1 MNTVAVVCISGE
13 VLADVAYDA
22 ALPVWVQAKLEAGEV
37 RLMVERDGRWE
48 NLTVVASWV
57 S

>member
-13 VLADVAYDA
+13 VLADVAYDTV
-22 ALPVWVQAKLEAGEV
+22 LPLWVQAQLETGEV

-48 NLTVVASWV
+48 NLTVVESWV